1 MKTKKLL
8 SVWIT
13 KISDIYFYSNSWPLY
28 FALLD
33 HLVSKSEESIIKSAR
48 TVFDYLALTW

>member
-28 FALLD
+28 FAFLD
-33 HLVSKSEESIIKSAR
+33 HLFSKSEELIIYSTR